1 MELDS
6 LQILI
11 GFVIFW
17 LGFKLGRW
25 SAITGLAR
33 EIVQNIE
40 AAAEEAQAQS
50 REIVIEKHGPSYYA
64 FAEGDEF
71 LAQGKSMLELMQG
84 IKQRFP
90 NRDFTVKK
98 NQQHLTAEESGQLI
112 QAILQVFKQEQPK
125 EQHDQ
130 AH

>member
-33 EIVQNIE
+33 EIVQGI
-40 AAAEEAQAQS
+40 EAQAEQAEADS
-50 REIVIEKHGPSYYA
+50 CEIVVEKHGPSYYA

-112 QAILQVFKQEQPK
+112 RAIFEVFKQEEK
-125 EQHDQ
+125 HDQ